1 MPPTIATTAV
11 TRITRITRIT
21 RFGFVN
27 AYLVEEDDGLTLV
40 DTTIAGGAR
49 SILGTARRMGRPIVR
64 IALTHAHGDHIGQ
77 LDALAAELPG
87 VEVLISERDAR
98 LLAKVMTPD
107 PDEPAGARLRGGY
120 PGATTRPT
128 GFLVP
133 GERVGSLEVIPAP
146 GHTPGHVALLDTR
159 DGTLIAGDAY
169 STLGG
174 VATAA
179 RSPRRFPLV
188 SMATWHAPTA
198 LQTARALRDL
208 RPDRLAP
215 GHGAI
220 VEHPVE
226 RMDEAI
232 RRAERS

>member
-1 MPPTIATTAV
+1 MATTTGTTISRV
-11 TRITRITRIT
+11 T

-27 AYLVEEDDGLTLV
+27 AYLVPEDDGLTLV
-40 DTTIAGGAR
+40 DTTIAGGAAR
-49 SILGTARRMGRPIVR
+49 ILRAAQELERPIVR

-77 LDALAAELPG
+77 LDALAAQLPG

-98 LLAKVMTPD
+98 LLAKDMTPD
-107 PDEPAGARLRGGY
+107 PGEPADARLRGSY
-120 PGATTRPT
+120 PGAATRPT
-128 GFLVP
+128 GFLVA
-133 GERVGSLEVIPAP
+133 GQRVGSLEVIAAP

-159 DGTLIAGDAY
+159 DGTLITGDAY

-188 SMATWHAPTA
+188 SMATWHAATA
-198 LQTARALRDL
+198 LDSARKLRDIG
-208 RPDRLAP
+208 PERLAP
-215 GHGAI
+215 GHGSI
-220 VEHPVE
+220 VDHPVA

-232 RRAERS
+232 RRAERA

>member
-1 MPPTIATTAV
+1 MPSTTTTAA
-11 TRITRITRIT
+11 ITRVT

-27 AYLVEEDDGLTLV
+27 AYLVPEDDGLTLV
-40 DTTIAGGAR
+40 DTTVAGGAAR
-49 SILGTARRMGRPIVR
+49 ILRAARELERPIVR
-64 IALTHAHGDHIGQ
+64 IVLTHAHGDHIGQ
-77 LDALAAELPG
+77 LDALAAQLPDA
-87 VEVLISERDAR
+87 EVLISQRDAR
-98 LLAKVMTPD
+98 LLAKDTTPD
-107 PDEPAGARLRGGY
+107 PGEPADAKLRGSF

-128 GFLVP
+128 GFLAA
-133 GERVGSLEVIPAP
+133 GDRIGSLEVIAAP

-159 DGTLIAGDAY
+159 DGTLITGDAY

-198 LQTARALRDL
+198 IQTARTLRDL
-208 RPDRLAP
+208 GPERLAP
-215 GHGAI
+215 GHGSI
-220 VEHPVE
+220 VERPVA

-232 RRAERS
+232 RRAERG